1 MRLALCHS
9 TRHCPVPSPCSAHGA
24 TTTPLVPHPPRAAAL
39 IKASLDLRLEGGAVI
54 AVPIPQEH
62 EAAGAEVEA
71 AIAGALR
78 EAEAKGI
85 AGAKVLPH
93 RGRGPMCVL
102 LVSCI

>member
-1 MRLALCHS
+1 M
-9 TRHCPVPSPCSAHGA
+9 
-24 TTTPLVPHPPRAAAL
+24 PHPPRAAAL